1 VVAGAKNEEK
11 YMRIVLVGPP
21 GAGKGTQAQM
31 LKQTFSIPHISTG
44 DLLRQAVKEGTP
56 LGKQAR
62 AYMDKGELVPDEL
75 VTAMVAERLQHSD
88 CASGF
93 LLDGF
98 PRTITQADA
107 LAEELSRSEKRLD
120 GVVSIMVPRAD
131 LVERLSGRRVCR
143 ECGTMYHERFD
154 PPKRA
159 GVCDKC
165 QGVLYQRSDDN
176 AETVSARLSVY
187 ERATAPLL
195 SYYRDRALLYEV
207 DGHGAPEEICRR
219 ITATLRAAQAT
230 QGS

>member
-1 VVAGAKNEEK
+1 
-11 YMRIVLVGPP
+11 
-21 GAGKGTQAQM
+21 M
-31 LKQTFSIPHISTG
+31 LKQTFTIPHISTG
-44 DLLRQAVKEGTP
+44 DLLRQAVREETA
-56 LGKQAR
+56 LGQQAR
-62 AYMDKGELVPDEL
+62 TYMDKGELVPDEL
-75 VTAMVAERLQHSD
+75 VTAMVAERLQHAD

-98 PRTITQADA
+98 PRTIVQADA
-107 LAEELSRSEKRLD
+107 LASELAGAGKRLD

-159 GVCDKC
+159 GMCDKC

-176 AETVSARLSVY
+176 AETVSARLVVY

-195 SYYRDRALLYEV
+195 SYYRDRALLHEV
-207 DGHGAPEEICRR
+207 DGHGTPEEVCQR
-219 ITATLRAAQAT
+219 ITATLKTAQAAHL
-230 QGS
+230 S

>member
-1 VVAGAKNEEK
+1 
-11 YMRIVLVGPP
+11 MRVVLVGPP

-31 LKQTFSIPHISTG
+31 LKQTFTIPHISTG
-44 DLLRQAVKEGTP
+44 DLLRQAVREETA
-56 LGKQAR
+56 LGQQAR
-62 AYMDKGELVPDEL
+62 TYMDKGELVPDEL
-75 VTAMVAERLQHSD
+75 VTAMVAERLQHAD

-98 PRTITQADA
+98 PRTIAQADA
-107 LAEELSRSEKRLD
+107 LAGELTGAGNKLD

-131 LVERLSGRRVCR
+131 LVERLSGRRICR

-176 AETVSARLSVY
+176 AETVSARLVVY

-207 DGHGAPEEICRR
+207 DGHGTPEEVCQR
-219 ITATLRAAQAT
+219 ITVTLKTAQAAHLP
-230 QGS
+230 

>member
-1 VVAGAKNEEK
+1 
-11 YMRIVLVGPP
+11 MRIVLVGPP

-31 LKQTFSIPHISTG
+31 LKQAFSIPHISTG
-44 DLLRQAVKEGTP
+44 DLLRQAVREETA
-56 LGKQAR
+56 LGQQAR
-62 AYMDKGELVPDEL
+62 TYMDKGELVPDDL
-75 VTAMVAERLQHSD
+75 VTAMVAERLQHAD

-98 PRTITQADA
+98 PRTIAQADA
-107 LAEELSRSEKRLD
+107 LAGELTGAGKRLD

-143 ECGTMYHERFD
+143 ECGTMYHEHFD

-176 AETVSARLSVY
+176 AETVSARLVVY

-207 DGHGAPEEICRR
+207 DGRGTPEEVCQR
-219 ITATLRAAQAT
+219 IAVTLKTAQAAHRP
-230 QGS
+230 

>member
-1 VVAGAKNEEK
+1 
-11 YMRIVLVGPP
+11 MRIVLVGPP

-31 LKQTFSIPHISTG
+31 LKQAFSIPHISTG
-44 DLLRQAVKEGTP
+44 DLLRQAVREETP
-56 LGKQAR
+56 LGQQAR
-62 AYMDKGELVPDEL
+62 TYMDKGELVPDEL
-75 VTAMVAERLQHSD
+75 VTAMVAERLRHAD

-98 PRTITQADA
+98 PRTIAQADA
-107 LAEELSRSEKRLD
+107 LTGELTGAGKRLD

-154 PPKRA
+154 PPKRP

-176 AETVSARLSVY
+176 AETVSARLVVY

-207 DGHGAPEEICRR
+207 DGRGTPEEVCQR
-219 ITATLRAAQAT
+219 ITATLKTAQVAHR
-230 QGS
+230 S

>member
-1 VVAGAKNEEK
+1 
-11 YMRIVLVGPP
+11 MRVVLVGPP

-31 LKQTFSIPHISTG
+31 LKLAFSLPHISTG
-44 DLLRQAVKEGTP
+44 DLLRQAVREETA
-56 LGKQAR
+56 LGQQAR
-62 AYMDKGELVPDEL
+62 TYMDKGELVPDEL
-75 VTAMVAERLQHSD
+75 VTAMVAERLQHAD

-98 PRTITQADA
+98 PRTIAQADA
-107 LAEELSRSEKRLD
+107 LAGELIRSGKRLD

-176 AETVSARLSVY
+176 AETVSARLVVY

-207 DGHGAPEEICRR
+207 DGRGTPEEVCQR
-219 ITATLRAAQAT
+219 ITVTLKTAQAAHR
-230 QGS
+230 S

>member
-1 VVAGAKNEEK
+1 
-11 YMRIVLVGPP
+11 
-21 GAGKGTQAQM
+21 M
-31 LKQTFSIPHISTG
+31 LKPAFSIPHISTG
-44 DLLRQAVKEGTP
+44 DLLRQAVREETA
-56 LGKQAR
+56 LGQQAR
-62 AYMDKGELVPDEL
+62 TYMDKGELVPDEL
-75 VTAMVAERLQHSD
+75 VTAMVAERLQHAD

-98 PRTITQADA
+98 PRTIAQADA
-107 LAEELSRSEKRLD
+107 LAGELIRSGKRLD

-176 AETVSARLSVY
+176 AETVSARLVVY

-207 DGHGAPEEICRR
+207 DGRGTPEEVCQR
-219 ITATLRAAQAT
+219 ITVTLKTAPAAHR
-230 QGS
+230 S

>member
-1 VVAGAKNEEK
+1 
-11 YMRIVLVGPP
+11 MRIVLLGPP
-21 GAGKGTQAQM
+21 GAGKGTQAQI
-31 LKQTFSIPHISTG
+31 LKQTSGIPHISTG
-44 DLLRQAVKEGTP
+44 DLLRQAVKEGTN

-75 VTAMVAERLQHSD
+75 VTAMVAERLQRSD

-98 PRTITQADA
+98 PRTIAQADA
-107 LAEELSRSEKRLD
+107 LAEELARSGKKLD

-131 LVERLSGRRVCR
+131 LIERLSGRRVCR
-143 ECGTMYHERFD
+143 ECGAMYHERFD

-176 AETVSARLSVY
+176 AETVSARLAVY

-195 SYYRDRALLYEV
+195 SYYHDRALLYEI
-207 DGHGAPEEICRR
+207 DGRGTPEEVCQR
-219 ITATLRAAQAT
+219 ITATLKTAQAT
-230 QGS
+230 HRS

>member
-1 VVAGAKNEEK
+1 
-11 YMRIVLVGPP
+11 MRVVLVGPP

-31 LKQTFSIPHISTG
+31 LKQTFTIPHISTG
-44 DLLRQAVKEGTP
+44 DLLRQAVREETA
-56 LGKQAR
+56 LGQQAR
-62 AYMDKGELVPDEL
+62 TYMDKGELVPDEL
-75 VTAMVAERLQHSD
+75 VTAMVAERLQHAD
-88 CASGF
+88 CAPGF

-98 PRTITQADA
+98 PRTIAQADA
-107 LAEELSRSEKRLD
+107 LAGELIRSGKRLD

-131 LVERLSGRRVCR
+131 LVERLSGRRVCH

-159 GVCDKC
+159 GMCDKC

-176 AETVSARLSVY
+176 AETVSARLVVY

-207 DGHGAPEEICRR
+207 DGHGTPEEVCQR
-219 ITATLRAAQAT
+219 ITVTLKTAQAAHR
-230 QGS
+230 S

>member
-1 VVAGAKNEEK
+1 MAAEAKNGKK

-31 LKQTFSIPHISTG
+31 LKQLFGIPHISTG
-44 DLLRQAVKEGTP
+44 DLLRQAVKEETN

-62 AYMDKGELVPDEL
+62 AYMDRGELVPDEL
-75 VTAMVAERLQHSD
+75 VTAMVAERLQHPD
-88 CASGF
+88 CAPGF

-98 PRTITQADA
+98 PRSIAQADA
-107 LAEELSRSEKRLD
+107 LANELTRSGKRLD
-120 GVVSIMVPRAD
+120 GVVSIRVPHAD
-131 LVERLSGRRVCR
+131 VIERLSGRRVCR

-219 ITATLRAAQAT
+219 ITATLKAAQAT

>member
-1 VVAGAKNEEK
+1 
-11 YMRIVLVGPP
+11 MRVVLVGPP

-31 LKQTFSIPHISTG
+31 LKQAFTIPHISTG
-44 DLLRQAVKEGTP
+44 DLLRQAAREETA
-56 LGKQAR
+56 LGQQAR
-62 AYMDKGELVPDEL
+62 TYMDKGELVPDEL
-75 VTAMVAERLQHSD
+75 VTAMVAERLQHAD

-98 PRTITQADA
+98 PRTMAQADA
-107 LAEELSRSEKRLD
+107 LAGELIRSGKRLD

-131 LVERLSGRRVCR
+131 LVERLSGRRVCH

-176 AETVSARLSVY
+176 AETVSARLVVY

-207 DGHGAPEEICRR
+207 DGRGTPEEVCQR
-219 ITATLRAAQAT
+219 ITATLKTAQVAHR
-230 QGS
+230 S

>member
-1 VVAGAKNEEK
+1 
-11 YMRIVLVGPP
+11 MRVVLVGPP

-31 LKQTFSIPHISTG
+31 LKPAFSLPHISTG
-44 DLLRQAVKEGTP
+44 DLLRQAVREETA
-56 LGKQAR
+56 LGQQAR
-62 AYMDKGELVPDEL
+62 TYMDKGELVPDEL
-75 VTAMVAERLQHSD
+75 VTAMVAERLQHAD

-98 PRTITQADA
+98 PRTIAQADA
-107 LAEELSRSEKRLD
+107 LAGELIRSGKRLD

-176 AETVSARLSVY
+176 AETVSARLVVY

-207 DGHGAPEEICRR
+207 DGRGTPEEVCQRV
-219 ITATLRAAQAT
+219 TVTLKTAQAAHW
-230 QGS
+230 S

>member
-1 VVAGAKNEEK
+1 
-11 YMRIVLVGPP
+11 MRVVLVGPP

-31 LKQTFSIPHISTG
+31 LKQAFTIPHISTG
-44 DLLRQAVKEGTP
+44 DLLRQAVRAETA
-56 LGKQAR
+56 LGQQAR
-62 AYMDKGELVPDEL
+62 TYMDKGELVPDEL
-75 VTAMVAERLQHSD
+75 VTAMVAERLQHAD

-98 PRTITQADA
+98 PRTIAQADA
-107 LAEELSRSEKRLD
+107 LASELAGAGKRLD

-131 LVERLSGRRVCR
+131 LVERLSGRRVCH

-159 GVCDKC
+159 GMCDKC

-176 AETVSARLSVY
+176 AETVSARLVVY

-207 DGHGAPEEICRR
+207 DGHGTPEEVCQR
-219 ITATLRAAQAT
+219 ITATLKTAQAAHL
-230 QGS
+230 S

>member
-1 VVAGAKNEEK
+1 
-11 YMRIVLVGPP
+11 MRIVLMGPP

-31 LKQTFSIPHISTG
+31 LKQMFGIPHISTG
-44 DLLRQAVKEGTP
+44 DLLRQAVKEETP

-75 VTAMVAERLQHSD
+75 VTAMVAERLQHAD

-107 LAEELSRSEKRLD
+107 LAEELSRCEKRLD
-120 GVVSIMVPRAD
+120 GVVSIMVPRVD

-143 ECGTMYHERFD
+143 ECGAMYHERFD

-176 AETVSARLSVY
+176 AETVSARLLVY
-187 ERATAPLL
+187 EGATAPLL

-207 DGHGAPEEICRR
+207 DGRGAPEEVCQR
-219 ITATLRAAQAT
+219 ITTTLRVPQAT

>member
-1 VVAGAKNEEK
+1 
-11 YMRIVLVGPP
+11 MRVVLVGPP

-31 LKQTFSIPHISTG
+31 LKQAFTIPHISTG
-44 DLLRQAVKEGTP
+44 DLLRQAVREETA
-56 LGKQAR
+56 LGQQAR
-62 AYMDKGELVPDEL
+62 TYMDKGELVPDEL
-75 VTAMVAERLQHSD
+75 VTAMVAERLQHAD

-98 PRTITQADA
+98 PRTIAQADA
-107 LAEELSRSEKRLD
+107 LAGELIGAGKRLD

-131 LVERLSGRRVCR
+131 LVERLSGRRVCH

-159 GVCDKC
+159 GMCDKC

-176 AETVSARLSVY
+176 AETVSARLVVY

-207 DGHGAPEEICRR
+207 DGHDTPDEVCQR
-219 ITATLRAAQAT
+219 ITATLKTAQAAHR
-230 QGS
+230 S

>member
-1 VVAGAKNEEK
+1 
-11 YMRIVLVGPP
+11 MRVVLVGPP

-31 LKQTFSIPHISTG
+31 LKQAFTIPHISTG
-44 DLLRQAVKEGTP
+44 DLLRQAAREETA
-56 LGKQAR
+56 LGQQAR
-62 AYMDKGELVPDEL
+62 TYMDKGELVPDEL
-75 VTAMVAERLQHSD
+75 VTAMVAERLQHAD

-98 PRTITQADA
+98 PRTMAQADA
-107 LAEELSRSEKRLD
+107 LAGELIRSGKRLD

-131 LVERLSGRRVCR
+131 LVERLSGRRVCH

-154 PPKRA
+154 PPRRA

-176 AETVSARLSVY
+176 AETVSARLVVY

-207 DGHGAPEEICRR
+207 DGRGTPEEVCQR
-219 ITATLRAAQAT
+219 ITVTLKTAQAAHR
-230 QGS
+230 S

>member
-75 VTAMVAERLQHSD
+75 VTAMVAERLQHSN
-88 CASGF
+88 CVSGF

-98 PRTITQADA
+98 PRTIMQADA

-143 ECGTMYHERFD
+143 ECGAMYHERFD

-219 ITATLRAAQAT
+219 ITATLKAAQAT